1 MLSFIGIMVERP
13 NIFWQIYVP
22 LMIFIFCLMHIMA
35 TTKRVIEKIKE
46 WQTQNIVNIQINP
59 EEPELLSG
67 WLWSFKSAHLI
78 NKMNEL

>member
-1 MLSFIGIMVERP
+1 MVERP

-59 EEPELLSG
+59 EEPEGTLIS
-67 WLWSFKSAHLI
+67 LI
-78 NKMNEL
+78 NMEGVQKLPNH